1 MLRIRFSSNAPLIIF
16 IVVFAVLAAQT
27 ASAAGDRPVFLR
39 FAGDFIQNLEQTDVD
54 EFGIPIG
61 TSNLGLVRVKV
72 KGNLGSGDA
81 TAVTK
86 AQNVEPAF
94 DSRCPEG
101 FFKVANITDNSFVLT
116 FSDLSLL
123 YGDGQ
128 GVVCINFASGEQ
140 YAAVEGVWLGG
151 TARFRDAEGEF
162 STRFDEFALV
172 NPNTQIIAESGTI
185 TGTLRRGN

>member
-1 MLRIRFSSNAPLIIF
+1 MLRSRFSNNVLLVATF
-16 IVVFAVLAAQT
+16 VVFAVLGAQT
-27 ASAAGDRPVFLR
+27 TSAAGDRPIFLR

-54 EFGIPIG
+54 EFGMPIG
-61 TSNLGLVRVKV
+61 TSNLGLVRGKV

-86 AQNVEPAF
+86 AENVEPVF

-101 FFKVANITDNSFVLT
+101 FVKVANITDNSFVLT

-128 GVVCINFASGEQ
+128 GVVCLNFANGEQ

-151 TARFRDAEGEF
+151 TARFRNAEGEF
-162 STRFDEFALV
+162 STRFDEFVLV
-172 NPNTQIIAESGTI
+172 NPNTQIIAESGTV
-185 TGTLRRGN
+185 TGTLSRGN

>member
-1 MLRIRFSSNAPLIIF
+1 MLTSRYISNVLL
-16 IVVFAVLAAQT
+16 VVFVGLFTVLAAQT
-27 ASAAGDRPVFLR
+27 ANANGDRPVFLR
-39 FAGDFIQNLEQTDVD
+39 WAGDFIQNLEQTDVN

-61 TSNLGLVRVKV
+61 TSNLGLVRGKV

-86 AQNVEPAF
+86 AENVEPVV

-101 FFKVANITDNSFVLT
+101 FVKVANITDNSFVVT

-128 GVVCINFASGEQ
+128 GVVCVNFDNGEQ

-151 TARFRDAEGEF
+151 TARFRNAEGEF
-162 STRFDEFALV
+162 SVRFDEFVLV

-185 TGTLRRGN
+185 TGTLSRGN

>member
-1 MLRIRFSSNAPLIIF
+1 MKSRILLVTGSLLIALILAP
-16 IVVFAVLAAQT
+16 T
-27 ASAAGDRPVFLR
+27 YASAGGDRTVSLR
-39 FAGDFIQNLEQTDVD
+39 FAGDFIQNLEQTDID
-54 EFGIPIG
+54 EFGMPIG

-72 KGNLGSGDA
+72 KGNLGSAEA

-86 AQNVEPAF
+86 AENVMPGP
-94 DSRCPEG
+94 DDRCPAE
-101 FFKVANITDNSFVLT
+101 FVKVANITDNSFVLT

-128 GVVCINFASGEQ
+128 GVVCINFANGEQ

-151 TARFRDAEGEF
+151 TARFRNAEGEF
-162 STRFDEFALV
+162 SVRFDEFVLV

-185 TGTLRRGN
+185 TGTLSRGN

>member
-1 MLRIRFSSNAPLIIF
+1 MKIRIQL
-16 IVVFAVLAAQT
+16 FAVLLLMALVIAPTQV
-27 ASAAGDRPVFLR
+27 SAGGDRSVFMR

-54 EFGIPIG
+54 EYGMPIG
-61 TSNLGLVRVKV
+61 TSNLGIIRGKA
-72 KGNLGSGDA
+72 KGNLGSADV

-86 AQNVEPAF
+86 AENVEPVF

-101 FFKVANITDNSFVLT
+101 FLKVANITDNSLVIT

-128 GVVCINFASGEQ
+128 GFVCVNFANGDEYS
-140 YAAVEGVWLGG
+140 AIEGIWLGG

-162 STRFDEFALV
+162 LINIDEFVRV

-185 TGTLRRGN
+185 TGTISYGK